1 MTNTITTIA
10 RVVTSEE
17 LDSIGKGTSSAMSM
31 SIARATNAIARVVVT
46 AMARVVLIVAVR
58 VVSEVFAEVA
68 ATMTRIVLDEIAHG
82 VAFMAI
88 LSTAMWAAVGFSV
101 REWWRG
107 RSGGEGATE
116 AAGAAGEATP
126 LLQSSTESNVKA
138 PPRQASRLWHLDD
151 VKVSLTSIVVMHHV
165 GCAFAEG
172 GFYVTVGNYET
183 SLSKF
188 SRATAALDQSYF
200 MVRAHAT
207 PAHPRL
213 AHACTPTKSRH
224 GLRKAALRRCQCAVP
239 HNARTRPC
247 LSTC

>member
-1 MTNTITTIA
+1 MGGGGSMLDGGGHLDVGGRRARA
-10 RVVTSEE
+10 RVYASCALALCGGLAGCVLGAQGALAVAFFSV
-17 LDSIGKGTSSAMSM
+17 LFSAM
-31 SIARATNAIARVVVT
+31 
-46 AMARVVLIVAVR
+46 L
-58 VVSEVFAEVA
+58 
-68 ATMTRIVLDEIAHG
+68 
-82 VAFMAI
+82 
-88 LSTAMWAAVGFSV
+88 AAVGFSV

-126 LLQSSTESNVKA
+126 LLQSSAESNVKA